1 MANRESYQTKGS
13 ASPVGR
19 VTVMIKAAGR
29 PAATAEAP
37 LNLALALLLGP
48 LAAAAPAAARP
59 TELYFEQSTIVRT
72 DGIAQGPGVLSR
84 VWYGGKRMRLE
95 AGDAPGGPALLL
107 QLDQG
112 KAWRLDPESKVAI
125 AIDIS
130 QLRARSQMDASLA
143 ADLMGGAEEGTA
155 RTVPLRTPHSIAGHL
170 CRGYRITAPSMLM
183 DLYVAEDLPVGID
196 VFADFIEWSG
206 AGQSM
211 RGILAEVRRL
221 GGFPLLTRSRV
232 TVLDRVHETIST
244 ITRVEVGPQPRAL
257 FEVPA
262 GWRLETE
269 APETEKD

>member
-1 MANRESYQTKGS
+1 
-13 ASPVGR
+13 
-19 VTVMIKAAGR
+19 MIEPAGR
-29 PAATAEAP
+29 PAAVAEAA
-37 LNLALALLLGP
+37 LNFALALLLAP
-48 LAAAAPAAARP
+48 LAAAAPAAPLTAVRP
-59 TELYFEQSTIVRT
+59 TEVYFEQTTLVRT

-84 VWYGGKRMRLE
+84 AWYGGKRMRLE

-107 QLDQG
+107 QLDLA
-112 KAWRLDPESKVAI
+112 KAWRLDPDRKVAT
-125 AIDIS
+125 AIDLA

-143 ADLMGGAEEGTA
+143 ADLMGGAEEGVA
-155 RTVPLRTPHSIAGHL
+155 RTVPLKTPHSIAGHL

-262 GWRLETE
+262 GWRIEKET
-269 APETEKD
+269 PETEKD